1 MVRNATAEEIQG
13 EWQLLPLPDALQLK
27 ILSANPWPSECQFFW
42 VRQVFVN
49 IASDSG
55 RRHEEGTTSPCRAQQ
70 QCYHDRS
77 RRDHQ
82 E

>member
-1 MVRNATAEEIQG
+1 MPSWCSVMPMPRAPDQKTDRQFSARVRSSE
-13 EWQLLPLPDALQLK
+13 LLGGK
-27 ILSANPWPSECQFFW
+27 GVC
-42 VRQVFVN
+42 QVFVN

-82 E
+82 Q